1 MSDHDPKP
9 SGSLWMLQG
18 ASEPLSDA
26 VVDAFLNGVIESD
39 DARTERIRR
48 VFVRRLLSQLH
59 PEPVRDIERP
69 GSFGRWI
76 EAIRHSVGLTRADV
90 AAAISDDADFVERV
104 ERTDV
109 APWTLKTSAVA
120 DLICLFRLHIS
131 AVEVLFVRSG
141 AVIRGHHTTA
151 ASARSVT
158 TDLTARG
165 DSARKALDLYL
176 ATKATPATSD
186 PLPQGVMD
194 RLRRE
199 LEHREAFDLIGTAR

>member
-69 GSFGRWI
+69 WRFGRWI

-158 TDLTARG
+158 TDLTARLIPCNESYARNFRS
-165 DSARKALDLYL
+165 SATRSHGP
-176 ATKATPATSD
+176 PA
-186 PLPQGVMD
+186 
-194 RLRRE
+194 
-199 LEHREAFDLIGTAR
+199 A